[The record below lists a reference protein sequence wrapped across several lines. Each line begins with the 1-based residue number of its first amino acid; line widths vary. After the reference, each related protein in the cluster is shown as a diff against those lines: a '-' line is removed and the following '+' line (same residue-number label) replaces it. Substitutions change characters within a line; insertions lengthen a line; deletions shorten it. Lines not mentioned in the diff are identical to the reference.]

1 MNGMDTQKSSAIVKT
16 VESAA
21 IQLTPETV
29 TRYVNP
35 LATGQEVALFL
46 NQCAMFGLNPF
57 KREIYLIKY
66 SPKDPATF
74 VVGYETYIKRAER
87 TGKWAGMESGTEDG
101 KDGMPIKAWAKVY
114 RKDWERPLVHEV
126 FWTEY
131 AQYRDEWASGQ
142 KTGNRILTKFW
153 REKPRT
159 MLKKVAIEQAMR
171 MAFPDEFAG
180 MPYAAEEMPIEHER
194 LPVAEVIIDKVAP
207 VRESKPLP
215 RVRDEFDPEA
225 PGPEDDPLDQAECAE
240 DHQPKK
246 KPAPEPEDPDGPSL
260 ASLEAFAKVKAELQA
275 LGIGEETIWTG
286 IHRYTADTFK
296 KAVVDI
302 REFSTAELD
311 AVNGYLHRKK
321 KATEADRAKQ
331 AKQGKVNG

>member
-1 MNGMDTQKSSAIVKT
+1 MNGTEKVGTSIVKAT
-16 VESAA
+16 ESAA
-21 IQLTPETV
+21 IALTPETV

-66 SPKDPATF
+66 SQKDPATF

-114 RKDWERPLVHEV
+114 RKDWERPLCHEV

-131 AQYRDEWASGQ
+131 AQYKDEWANNQ

-153 REKPRT
+153 KEKPRT

-194 LPVAEVIIDKVAP
+194 LPVAEVVVPPTYEASK
-207 VRESKPLP
+207 SKPLP
-215 RVRDEFDPEA
+215 HVHDEFDPEA
-225 PGPEDDPLDQAECAE
+225 PGPDDDPFEHAECAE
-240 DHQPKK
+240 DHVK
-246 KPAPEPEDPDGPSL
+246 KPKSEPEPEDPDGPSIK
-260 ASLEAFAKVKAELQA
+260 SLETFAKVKAELQA
-275 LGIGEETIWTG
+275 LGISEETVWTG
-286 IHRYTADTFK
+286 IHRYTAETFR
-296 KAVVDI
+296 KAVVELS
-302 REFSTAELD
+302 EFTTAELD
-311 AVNGYLHRKK
+311 AVNGYLNRKLH
-321 KATEADRAKQ
+321 ATKADRAKA
-331 AKQGKVNG
+331 AKAVSK

>member
-1 MNGMDTQKSSAIVKT
+1 MNGTETQKSSAIVKT

-21 IQLTPETV
+21 IALTPETI

-35 LATGQEVALFL
+35 HATGQEIALFL

-66 SPKDPATF
+66 SQKDPATF

-114 RKDWERPLVHEV
+114 RKDWERPLCHEV

-131 AQYRDEWASGQ
+131 AQYKDEWVNGQ
-142 KTGNRILTKFW
+142 KTGNRTLTKFW
-153 REKPRT
+153 KEKPRT

-194 LPVAEVIIDKVAP
+194 LPVAEIKPDYEASKA
-207 VRESKPLP
+207 KPLP
-215 RVRDEFDPEA
+215 RVHDEFDPEA
-225 PGPEDDPLDQAECAE
+225 PLPKANHEVDIVAEAAE
-240 DHQPKK
+240 
-246 KPAPEPEDPDGPSL
+246 PEPEDPDGPSL
-260 ASLEAFAKVKAELQA
+260 RSMETFAKVKAELQA

-286 IHRYTADTFK
+286 IHRYTAETFK
-296 KAVVDI
+296 KAVVEI
-302 REFSTAELD
+302 SEFATAELD
-311 AVNGYLHRKK
+311 AVNGYLNRKLH
-321 KATEADRAKQ
+321 ATKADRAKA
-331 AKQGKVNG
+331 AKQDKANG

>member
-1 MNGMDTQKSSAIVKT
+1 MNGTETQKSSAIVKT

-21 IQLTPETV
+21 IALTPETI

-35 LATGQEVALFL
+35 HATGQEIALFL

-66 SPKDPATF
+66 SQKDPATF

-114 RKDWERPLVHEV
+114 RKDWERPLIHEV

-131 AQYRDEWASGQ
+131 AQYKDEWANGQ
-142 KTGNRILTKFW
+142 KTGNRTLTKFW
-153 REKPRT
+153 KEKPRT

-194 LPVAEVIIDKVAP
+194 LPVAEIKPDYEASKA
-207 VRESKPLP
+207 KPLA

-225 PGPEDDPLDQAECAE
+225 PLPDDDPLDQAECAE
-240 DHQPKK
+240 DHVKK
-246 KPAPEPEDPDGPSL
+246 PKPAPEPEDPDGPSL
-260 ASLEAFAKVKAELQA
+260 ASLEKFAKIKSDLQA
-275 LGIGEETIWTG
+275 LGIAEEAIWTG
-286 IHRYTADTFK
+286 IHRFTADAFK
-296 KAVVDI
+296 KAVVEVS
-302 REFSTAELD
+302 EFTTAELEL
-311 AVNGYLHRKK
+311 VNGYLHRRK
-321 KATEADRAKQ
+321 KATESDRAKK
-331 AKQGKVNG
+331 A